1 VKDTAP
7 PSGLKLWLLAAR
19 PRTLPLAVV
28 PVLVGSALGWVEA
41 GRGDFLAVP
50 FVLALVISA
59 LIQIGTNLLNDVDDF
74 ERGADRSTRV
84 GPRRVTAQGWA
95 TPLRVKQAALACFLA
110 VTAAGIY
117 LTTLGG
123 LPIILIGAAGVL
135 AGWGYS
141 RCPWPISY
149 SATGEAFVFL
159 FFGLAAVGG
168 TAWLQ
173 NMVFSP
179 PALVAGAALGCM
191 AAAVLMVNNT
201 RDMRE
206 DADAGRRTLA
216 IRLGLDGART
226 AYALLMLAPYLLLWP
241 LGQALPLL
249 ALPLSLHLVR
259 RFRREEPG
267 PAFNGLLA
275 RTAQAQALFGVLLAV
290 DYLV

>member
-1 VKDTAP
+1 MKDSAP
-7 PSGLKLWLLAAR
+7 PSGLRLWLLAAR

-28 PVLVGSALGWVEA
+28 PVLVGSALGWAEG
-41 GRGDFLAVP
+41 GRGEFLAVP
-50 FVLALVISA
+50 FVLALAISA

-84 GPRRVTAQGWA
+84 GPQRVTAQGWA
-95 TPLRVKQAALACFLA
+95 TPLQVKRVALVCFLV
-110 VTAAGIY
+110 VTVAGIY
-117 LTTLGG
+117 LTALGG

-173 NMVFSP
+173 HMAFSP
-179 PALVAGAALGCM
+179 MALVAGAALGCM

-201 RDMRE
+201 RDMQE

-216 IRLGLDGART
+216 IRMGLGGARK
-226 AYALLMLAPYLLLWP
+226 AYAVLMLVPYLLLLVLVKP
-241 LGQALPLL
+241 LPLL
-249 ALPLSLHLVR
+249 ALPLAFSLVR
-259 RFRREEPG
+259 RFWTEEPG

-275 RTAQAQALFGVLLAV
+275 RTAQTQALYGVLLAV
-290 DYLV
+290 DYII